1 MACFQIDHVGI
12 RGLAA
17 AVPKASVANMDLE
30 LLPERDRVALVR
42 TAGIECRRVA
52 PVGMCASDLCLA
64 AAEVLLTDLRW
75 DRSTIDVLVFVTQTP
90 DHQIP
95 GTASQLQR
103 RLGLGNHVLA
113 IDLNQGCAGY
123 VYGLSIASAMLSAGH
138 LRRAL
143 LLVGDTITHTLSPED
158 KSTVPIFSDAGSASA
173 LEFSHEASPIHFNLQ
188 TDGHGYQAICIP
200 EGGSRRPYSAD
211 GGVLQDQGQGIRRG
225 AQHLAMQGLDVFNF
239 ALAEVAPNV
248 RALLDFAD
256 CPIER
261 PDAFVFHQANML
273 LNESIRRKLGVP
285 SEKVPYS
292 LREFGNTSSATIPV
306 TMVHCMSDRL
316 RNQKSSLVLS
326 GFGVGLSWGSAL
338 LDVDAL
344 ICPALIEC

>member
-1 MACFQIDHVGI
+1 MACFKIDHV
-12 RGLAA
+12 RMQGLCA
-17 AVPKASVANMDLE
+17 AVPRQTVSNMDLE
-30 LLPERDRVALVR
+30 LLQERDRVALVR
-42 TAGIECRRVA
+42 TAGIEHRRVA
-52 PVGMCASDLCLA
+52 PADMCASDLCFA
-64 AAEVLLTDLRW
+64 AAQALLKNLNW
-75 DRSTIDVLVFVTQTP
+75 ELESIDVLLFVTQTP
-90 DHQIP
+90 DLLVP
-95 GTASQLQR
+95 GTASQLQQ

-113 IDLNQGCAGY
+113 IDVNQGCAGY

-158 KSTVPIFSDAGSASA
+158 KSTVPIFSDAGSATA
-173 LEFSHEASPIHFNLQ
+173 LAYDEAAPAMYYNLQ
-188 TDGHGYQAICIP
+188 TDGKGYQAICIP
-200 EGGSRRPYSAD
+200 EGGSRQPYSAEGAELHD
-211 GGVLQDQGQGIRRG
+211 HGQGIRRG

-248 RALLDFAD
+248 RALLDFAGTD
-256 CPIER
+256 LAA

-273 LNESIRRKLGVP
+273 LNESIRRKLGIP
-285 SEKVPYS
+285 AEKVPYS

-306 TMVHCMSDRL
+306 TMVHALAERL
-316 RNQKSSLVLS
+316 RMQRNHLVLS

-344 ICPALIEC
+344 VCPDLIEC